1 MIPINPLANNI
12 NQAIVT
18 GGSND
23 LQLNQLSQ
31 SSIFLESNT
40 VFSVANSSFLPL
52 PSKFQ
57 GALVY
62 AVSENRYYF
71 SDGIEW
77 RLDYSS
83 VPAQPTTTLYT
94 WGGNSSGRLGDNT
107 SGAGQSKSSPVSVVG
122 GITNWRRISTSELHR
137 LGVTTSGLL
146 YAWGYNAFGQLG
158 DNTTSSRLS
167 PVTVA
172 GGITTWS
179 QVSAGRLHSIGLT
192 SAGILYG
199 WGSNGGV
206 GDNTTTNRSS
216 PVSVVGG
223 ITTWSMIAATDQRS
237 LGITTAGILYSW
249 GNNGLGGLGDNT
261 FTSRSSPVTVV
272 GGITTWAQIAGGRYH
287 TVGATSA
294 GIAYAWGLN
303 SSGELGDNTAVSS
316 RASPVPV
323 VGNITNWSQVSGG
336 SRFCTGLT
344 ATGIAYAWGQNLYG
358 KLGDNTTTGRSSP
371 VTVVGGI
378 TNWQQLSSAPA
389 GEHSMGLTI
398 NGALWSW
405 GRNLEGVLGNGTT
418 NNTSSPVSVVGGITT
433 WAAISDH
440 GSGMALSTRTTL
452 DAKGFL

>member
-23 LQLNQLSQ
+23 LKLNQLAQ
-31 SSIFLESNT
+31 SSIFLESNA
-40 VFSVANSSFLPL
+40 VFSVANTSLLPL
-52 PSKFQ
+52 PSRYQ
-57 GALVY
+57 GVLLYVT
-62 AVSENRYYF
+62 SENRYYY
-71 SDGIEW
+71 SDGLEW

-83 VPAQPTTTLYT
+83 VYAQPSNVLYT
-94 WGGNSSGRLGDNT
+94 WGGNYSGRLGDGT
-107 SGAGQSKSSPVSVVG
+107 TTSKSSPVTVVG

-137 LGVTTSGLL
+137 LGVTTTGTL
-146 YAWGYNAFGQLG
+146 YSWGYNAFGQLG
-158 DNTTSSRLS
+158 DGTNVGKSS
-167 PVTVA
+167 PVTVV

-192 SAGILYG
+192 STGVLYG
-199 WGSNGGV
+199 WGSGSGGGL
-206 GDNTTTNRSS
+206 GDNTTSNRSS
-216 PVSVVGG
+216 PVTVVGG
-223 ITTWSMIAATDQRS
+223 ITTWSKIAATDGRS

-249 GNNGLGGLGDNT
+249 GNNGVGGLGDNT
-261 FTSRSSPVTVV
+261 IISRLSPVTVV
-272 GGITTWAQIAGGRYH
+272 GGITTWSQIAGGRYH
-287 TVGATSA
+287 TVAATSA

-316 RASPVPV
+316 RSSPVAI

-344 ATGIAYAWGQNLYG
+344 ATGIAYAWGQNIYG
-358 KLGDNTTTGRSSP
+358 RLGDNTTSGRSSP

-398 NGALWSW
+398 NGTLYTW
-405 GRNLEGVLGNGTT
+405 GRNLEGVLGNNTT
-418 NNTSSPVSVVGGITT
+418 NNTSSPVTVVGGITS

-440 GSGMALSTRTTL
+440 GSGMALSTPTTL
-452 DAKGFL
+452 DVKGFI